1 MFVRLAGNVVRH
13 RRLVALA
20 AVALMVLAGATSG
33 DVANRLSSGGYA
45 DPDADS
51 TLVDALLAERFHAGE
66 PNYLLLVE
74 ATDGD
79 VDDAAVAALGAT
91 LTETLAAD
99 PAVVEAVSYWSLGN
113 APPLRSQ
120 DGSAAVVVATLEG
133 DDDAIQLAASRLTD
147 ELAGQHESAT
157 VTATGTAQVYAE
169 ISEAGEGD
177 AKRAEHLAMPITLL
191 LLLLVFGTVV
201 SALLPLAIGLLTITL
216 TTGVLSL
223 LGGMTEVSIH
233 TLSITAVLGLGLAI
247 DYALFVVSRFREE
260 MAHGF
265 DPHTAVQRTVRTAGR
280 TVVFSAATVAVS
292 LSALLLFPLA
302 FLRSVAYAGIAV
314 VLIAMLG
321 AVVVLP
327 ALLALL
333 GQRVDRFRV
342 RRSRSGRRSR
352 WNASARWVMKRPLPV
367 ATVIVGLLLFVGS
380 PFFGIELGMP
390 DHRQLPTEAP
400 SRAALETLT
409 TGFQGFANET
419 VAVIADGITVADD
432 RAAVHAT
439 GAALSD
445 VDNVVR
451 VETALGV
458 YVDGALLPDAP
469 SASAIHEAEGA
480 SLFWVIPA
488 VDAMSADGL
497 QLVEDVRAL
506 ELPAEV
512 LVGGSGA
519 RLVDA
524 TEGMFGRL
532 PWAIGWIALV
542 TFTVLFLMFG
552 SVLVPV
558 KAVLLNLLSLT
569 GTFGAMVWIFQDGH
583 LAGLLGFTPTGTIV
597 FTMPVMMFCIAFG
610 LSMDYEV
617 FLLSRIK
624 EEHDR
629 GADDVTAVAVGLERT
644 GRIVTSAALLMAVV
658 FAAMLTSGMAMLKLL
673 GLGMAVA
680 VLVDAFL
687 VRATLVPA
695 FMKLAGR
702 ANWWAPKPLRWVH
715 ERFAI
720 SEHDRDLEPAP
731 DLRPEPLPVG

>member
-1 MFVRLAGNVVRH
+1 MFVRLAGLTVRH
-13 RRLVALA
+13 RILVALA
-20 AVALMVLAGATSG
+20 AIAAIALAGATSG
-33 DVANRLSSGGYA
+33 DVASRLSSGGYA

-51 TLVDALLAERFHAGE
+51 TLVDALLAERFQAGE

-74 ATDGD
+74 AADGD
-79 VDDAAVAALGAT
+79 VDGVEVAAFGAT
-91 LTETLAAD
+91 LTEALATD
-99 PAVVEAVSYWSLGN
+99 PAVVEAVSYWSLGD
-113 APPLRSQ
+113 APPLRSR

-133 DDDAIQLAASRLTD
+133 DDDAIQLAASRLTE
-147 ELAGQHESAT
+147 ELAGEHELAT

-169 ISEAGEGD
+169 ISAAGEGD

-216 TTGVLSL
+216 TTGVLHL
-223 LGGMTEVSIH
+223 LGGVTEVSIH

-333 GQRVDRFRV
+333 GHRVDRFRV
-342 RRSRSGRRSR
+342 RRSQPGRRSR

-409 TGFQGFANET
+409 ADFQGFASET

-432 RAAVHAT
+432 RAVVHAI
-439 GAALSD
+439 GAALSSVDD
-445 VDNVVR
+445 VAR

-458 YVDGALLPDAP
+458 YVDGAYLPDAP
-469 SASAIHEAEGA
+469 STTAIHEAEGA

-583 LAGLLGFTPTGTIV
+583 LADLLGFTPTGTIA

-702 ANWWAPKPLRWVH
+702 ANWWAPRPLRWVH

-731 DLRPEPLPVG
+731 EPRPEPLPVG